1 MAPSAAMGPKMTPVV
16 NSVPNPMTTPAKAN
30 SRTGVNMAPPNFWI
44 FSIISGTPFLVCRA
58 MSFTGGPRAAASH
71 GPRGATGHYLF
82 VQDRHSWCPNLFV

>member
-1 MAPSAAMGPKMTPVV
+1 MDPEKTPSHSGSSNSKKRLWIQMMTPE
-16 NSVPNPMTTPAKAN
+16 MAN
-30 SRTGVNMAPPNFWI
+30 SSTGVNMAPPNFWI

-82 VQDRHSWCPNLFV
+82 VQGTHSW